1 MPVRVKC
8 AAGSLLVILLS
19 VAMPDVAAAASGGW
33 LSPGIGVDTTA
44 SYDHAQVQA
53 STQGSSGGQAQPADD
68 SAAPDQAG
76 SGYDPWA
83 KYMLV
88 TDPVTGGQRL
98 CWTPNQGL
106 SSVDGGAVQVCHDAV
121 MPDTADG
128 PVATNPA
135 VLAGQAVAQL
145 TVPAP
150 EISIRP
156 HPSDNKWNLLAVG
169 LPIWVWAEDPGPV
182 ATAVNEQG
190 IDIQLQANRGSVTF
204 GWGDGTTTVCQLMRP
219 RPASMDPLTPSPD
232 CGHSYQ
238 HRGDYTITAT
248 AGWAVNWQALDQSG
262 ALPLNSSSTIEV
274 PIREF
279 TAVVVG

>member
-1 MPVRVKC
+1 MN
-8 AAGSLLVILLS
+8 SS
-19 VAMPDVAAAASGGW
+19 ASGNE
-33 LSPGIGVDTTA
+33 
-44 SYDHAQVQA
+44 AQVRA
-53 STQGSSGGQAQPADD
+53 RTQDVPVGHAQPAGD
-68 SAAPDQAG
+68 SAAPVEAG
-76 SGYDPWA
+76 SGHDPWA

-88 TDPVTGGQRL
+88 TDSVTGGQRL

-106 SSVDGGAVQVCHDAV
+106 SSVDGGTVQVCHDAV

-145 TVPAP
+145 AVPAP
-150 EISIRP
+150 QISISP
-156 HPSDNKWNLLAVG
+156 HPSDNKWNVLAVG
-169 LPIWVWAEDPGPV
+169 LPIWAWAEDPGPV
-182 ATAVNEQG
+182 ATSVSEQG

-204 GWGDGTTTVCQLMRP
+204 DWGDGTTTVCHLMRP
-219 RPASMDPLTPSPD
+219 RPATMDPLTPSPD

-248 AGWAVNWQALDQSG
+248 AGWAVNWQALGQTG
-262 ALPLNSSSTIEV
+262 ALPLNSTATIAV

-279 TAVVVG
+279 RAVVVG